1 MTNTETTKVTLVNL
15 DNLKQR
21 RNKKITDSTSQQKFD
36 DKNMLRNERITVSIY
51 ILGSIFAGFI
61 SSAKQVTVHC
71 MYRSAIFQSQRYD
84 LGYIKPWGNGEI
96 LQIKPQCGMAK

>member
-1 MTNTETTKVTLVNL
+1 MTNTETTKATLVNL
-15 DNLKQR
+15 DNLKER
-21 RNKKITDSTSQQKFD
+21 RNKKSLRYIYSTLKQKFD
-36 DKNMLRNERITVSIY
+36 EKNMLRNERITVSIY

-84 LGYIKPWGNGEI
+84 LGYIKLHKLFHGEMG
-96 LQIKPQCGMAK
+96 KSFR